1 MVTGVGIMPSPPK
14 KKSKQDPLPI
24 DSSQML
30 YKGASP
36 SPKAE

>member
-14 KKSKQDPLPI
+14 KKTRQEPLLI
-24 DSSQML
+24 DGSQMH
-30 YKGASP
+30 YKAA